1 MNYGIP
7 LNQRNEFVRKQLSGM
22 SSWKVKGSVP
32 ISQVLR
38 DAIRNKNNL
47 QTMDIIEKYVKYLR
61 CLKYPSS
68 IHESQKKKKKKE
80 NQNDKSK
87 RNSERNIGAQSKTN
101 LKIF

>member
-1 MNYGIP
+1 
-7 LNQRNEFVRKQLSGM
+7 M
-22 SSWKVKGSVP
+22 SSWKVKSSVQ

-80 NQNDKSK
+80 KKIEMINQK
-87 RNSERNIGAQSKTN
+87 EI
-101 LKIF
+101 LKGILALSQKLT

>member
-68 IHESQKKKKKKE
+68 IHESQKKKKKKKIKMI
-80 NQNDKSK
+80 NQK
-87 RNSERNIGAQSKTN
+87 EI
-101 LKIF
+101 LKGILALSQKLT

>member
-1 MNYGIP
+1 
-7 LNQRNEFVRKQLSGM
+7 M
-22 SSWKVKGSVP
+22 SSWKVKSSVQ

-68 IHESQKKKKKKE
+68 IHESQKKKKKKKKIKMI
-80 NQNDKSK
+80 NQK
-87 RNSERNIGAQSKTN
+87 EI
-101 LKIF
+101 LKGILALSQKLT